1 MKRLLVLLAIISCLV
16 MAGCG
21 GGSGSGSSSNVSR
34 VIAGFVYVG
43 GAGNATPAVAVLPT
57 ANPPA
62 GFFAPTSGTI
72 TVTMPNGTV
81 SRGSAGNS
89 LNFDMSVSNAVVCT
103 VSGPASTNLSV
114 SGTGLNYNGSARAL
128 STFTAGVGTS
138 ANNGTVLLL
147 NTGGTTYTPGPAAS
161 VQATINGVAPTNP
174 LQHFIAGDPVKSLA
188 VVALDASG
196 IVTPATF
203 TVTDSGAAAASVVI
217 AGSGNSFTLTA
228 GNMSATVGT
237 LAFTLTPSTGN
248 ALGGFN
254 ADFAL
259 GAPTS
264 VTLTSVSANV
274 LWGTV
279 TVPVANTTTGVT
291 ATVFNVNGLPLP
303 GAAVTF
309 NNAKAPGN
317 TWSASPGTNFT
328 AISNGGVSDASG
340 VVTATFN
347 PPDAIDPVLNAGQKA
362 AKGVSAITATAGSAT
377 SLADNITVN
386 RPVGSIVIAG
396 PSRIDVGTSTPI
408 AAVPLSPQSYAI
420 TGTVDVDNDPIAT
433 PAGAQNWALVNVDRS
448 AITVGNTG
456 DSVTSS
462 NSNASINGSGVVT
475 AGGSAGQVTVTVQ
488 IGTTTS
494 NTITTEVFGIPSRI
508 VLNPDTVASVIP
520 SARGEYAFGTVGA
533 TQNFSFAL
541 VDSAG
546 HSAGPGEI
554 STVTTTSSIQAL
566 TGGSITPGGV
576 GVTSFTLTCGNAD
589 GLFTLGASGTWTGA
603 KGGSGPIN
611 LTKNVGQNAP

>member
-21 GGSGSGSSSNVSR
+21 GSGTSASSDVSR
-34 VIAGFVYVG
+34 VIAGFVYVQG
-43 GAGNATPAVAVLPT
+43 SAGTASPVVAVLPT
-57 ANPPA
+57 ATAPA
-62 GFFAPTSGTI
+62 GYFAPTSGTV

-89 LNFDMSVSNAVVCT
+89 LNFDMSLSNAVVCT
-103 VSGPASTNLSV
+103 VKGPASTSLSV
-114 SGTGLNYNGSARAL
+114 SASGLNYQGSARAL
-128 STFTAGVGTS
+128 STFTAGIGTS
-138 ANNGTVLLL
+138 ANEGTVLLL
-147 NTGGTTYTPGPAAS
+147 NNGGTTYTPGPAAS
-161 VQATINGVAPTNP
+161 VRATINGVAPTDP
-174 LQHFIAGDPVKSLA
+174 VQHFIAGDAAKSLA

-196 IVTPATF
+196 VVTPATF
-203 TVTDSGAAAASVVI
+203 TVTDSGVAAASVVI
-217 AGSGNSFTLTA
+217 GGSGNSFTLTA
-228 GNMSATVGT
+228 GNMAATTGAMT
-237 LAFTLTPSTGN
+237 FTMTPSAGN
-248 ALGGFN
+248 AVGNFN
-254 ADFAL
+254 GDFAL
-259 GAPTS
+259 GAPAS
-264 VTLTSVSANV
+264 VTLSSNSANV

-279 TVPVANTTTGVT
+279 TVAVANTTATVT
-291 ATVFNVNGLPLP
+291 ATVFNTNGLALP
-303 GAAVTF
+303 GASVTF

-362 AKGVSAITATAGSAT
+362 AKGVSAVTATAGSAT
-377 SLADNITVN
+377 SLATNITVN

-396 PSRIDVGTSTPI
+396 PARVDVGTVTPAPSI
-408 AAVPLSPQSYAI
+408 PLSPQSYTI

-433 PAGAQNWALVNVDRS
+433 PAGVQNWAVVNVDRS
-448 AITVGNTG
+448 AINVGNTG
-456 DSVTSS
+456 DTVTSS
-462 NSNASINGSGVVT
+462 NASATIASNGQVT
-475 AGGSAGQVTVTVQ
+475 AGGSAGQITVTVT
-488 IGTTTS
+488 IGSVTS
-494 NTITTEVFGIPSRI
+494 NIITTEVFGIPSRI

-520 SARGEYAFGTVGA
+520 SARGEYAFGGVGQ
-533 TQNFSFAL
+533 TQNFSFSL

-546 HSAGPGEI
+546 HSATPGEI
-554 STVTTTSSIQAL
+554 STVTSSSSIQAL

-589 GLFTLGASGTWTGA
+589 GLFTIGASGNWTGT

-611 LTKNVGQNAP
+611 LTRSIGQNAP